1 MKNAI
6 EISEWLATL
15 AEQGGR
21 SVVRVDGRRAPSSGV
36 VWSADGV
43 VITADHN
50 LEWDEDLAVGL
61 PDGRTVAARLLGRDP
76 TTDLA
81 ALRVD
86 EPGLVAPAWADA
98 DALEVGH
105 LLVGLTRPGRTVRA
119 GLGLLSRAAE
129 GFRTSAGGRVDR
141 YLETDLPLHPGFSGG
156 LVLDLAGR
164 PLGMASAGLVRD
176 AAMLVPAAT
185 LRRVA
190 AALVAHGGVRRGF
203 LGVATFPVRL
213 PASLEKRVGQAGA
226 LVLTAVED
234 NGPASRA
241 GLLLGDV
248 LLSLE
253 GKPLGHVGDLLPLLE
268 EERIG
273 ATVPARLLR
282 AGEVRELPVTI
293 GARERRGEGGAP

>member
-1 MKNAI
+1 MTNAI
-6 EISEWLATL
+6 EISERLAAL
-15 AEQGGR
+15 AEEGGR

-36 VWSADGV
+36 VWSEGV
-43 VITADHN
+43 VLTADHN
-50 LEWDEDLAVGL
+50 LEWDEELAVGL
-61 PDGRTVAARLLGRDP
+61 PDGRTVPARLAGRDP

-86 EPGLVAPAWADA
+86 EPGLAAPAWAEA
-98 DALEVGH
+98 DALRVGH

-129 GFRTSAGGRVDR
+129 GFRGAGGGRIDR
-141 YLETDLPLHPGFSGG
+141 WLETDLPLHPGFSGG

-164 PLGMASAGLVRD
+164 ALGMTSVGLVRD
-176 AAMLVPAAT
+176 TAMVVPAAT

-190 AALVAHGGVRRGF
+190 ASLLSHGGVRRGF

-213 PASLEKRVGQAGA
+213 PASLEKRAGQPRAV
-226 LVLTAVED
+226 VLTAVED
-234 NGPASRA
+234 GGPAARA

-248 LLSLE
+248 LLSLD
-253 GKPLGHVGDLLPLLE
+253 GKPVVHVGDLLPLLE

-273 ATVPARLLR
+273 ASVPARVLR
-282 AGEVRELPVTI
+282 AGEIRELPVII
-293 GARERRGEGGAP
+293 GAREPRGEGSAP